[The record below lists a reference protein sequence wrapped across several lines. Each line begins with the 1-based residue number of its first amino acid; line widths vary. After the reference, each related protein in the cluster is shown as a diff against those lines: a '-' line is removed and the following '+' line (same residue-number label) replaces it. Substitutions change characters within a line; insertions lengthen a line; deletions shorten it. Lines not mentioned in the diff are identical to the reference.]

1 MNSRSPAV
9 PFGCVVTRAI
19 VRAEKRTGILA
30 SSNKM
35 PNNPGPLLAK
45 QSFMSL
51 GQIVS
56 RLQTISGRKSTDD
69 FNRAFLV

>member
-19 VRAEKRTGILA
+19 VRAEKRTGMLA
-30 SSNKM
+30 SNKM
-35 PNNPGPLLAK
+35 PNNHGPLLAK

-56 RLQTISGRKSTDD
+56 RLQAISGRKSTDD
-69 FNRAFLV
+69 LNRAFLV